1 MLFSLNAA
9 ITRSAGPMIFTINGC
24 SIDTDAYEVRRNGNL
39 VPVEPQVF
47 DLLIQLLENSD
58 RVVTKDEIIERA
70 WHGRI
75 VSEAALS
82 SRIKAVRQA
91 IGDDGAS
98 QACIRTIR
106 RRGFRVVAEVTRC
119 ARAAG
124 SASRSGAADFQPG
137 ETDSPQLSPHADRHR
152 AETVEKPIDT
162 FAVDAN

>member
-1 MLFSLNAA
+1 MPQSPGPQ
-9 ITRSAGPMIFTINGC
+9 RPMIFMINEC

-58 RVVTKDEIIERA
+58 RVVTKDEIIERV

-106 RRGFRVVAEVTRC
+106 RRGFRVVAGSYLGGIRMPPSTRTT
-119 ARAAG
+119 
-124 SASRSGAADFQPG
+124 SAFM
-137 ETDSPQLSPHADRHR
+137 
-152 AETVEKPIDT
+152 
-162 FAVDAN
+162 